1 LFSLERHSSS
11 TAMSNRKMLG
21 EWLRIHKSLDM
32 EVQCGQQYEK
42 RGRRFFEVDAQGNR
56 VPYLKWVSF
65 RGWVPDK

>member
-1 LFSLERHSSS
+1 
-11 TAMSNRKMLG
+11 
-21 EWLRIHKSLDM
+21 M